1 MLRRKTSHSI
11 KELLEIVWHNRR
23 ELPYA
28 WRILRWGICDG
39 CSLGAAGLRDENL
52 SGWHVCMPGLRR
64 LRIFTM
70 GSLEASL
77 LADVSPLRDLDP
89 ERLHSSGRIPYPML
103 RQRGGRGFRRIAWD
117 RALDIIGASIRDIA
131 PHEMGFFAGAS
142 GSTNETYY
150 VFQKL
155 ARVLGTNN
163 IALCSSTG
171 DARCVSALNATLGLG
186 AASCSLADVIDTD
199 LLVIFGS
206 HSPAVQPLTRTY
218 LRSAKKRGT
227 RIVAVSPTGE
237 RRAER
242 DSLTAADARPGFGAD
257 LIDDSFHVC
266 AGGESAFV
274 NGVLKALI
282 AWSKIDHEFIAR
294 HTNGFDRLAGAL
306 AEQPW
311 DRLEQRS
318 GVSRS
323 DMQRFAARYRAVSS
337 AVFIFCVE
345 PLQQESGADSIEAL
359 VNLALIRGM
368 LGRDKCGI
376 LPILS
381 QSGTQGARDCG
392 AGPDAFPGGIPIAD
406 ESARRFSNLWYHPAP
421 SNAGLSIPQMMD
433 AAGRGKLKFLYS
445 IGGDLFDTT
454 TDQRCVAEALE
465 RVPLRIHQDIALNH
479 SMLADGAG
487 TVMILPAQT
496 RYEQRGGGTTTSTER
511 KIRFAPEIPGHA
523 IGESLPSWEI
533 PALIG
538 RRSMPNGEFL
548 FPFRDTRTIRAEM
561 ARVIPI
567 YRGIENLN
575 EAGDSLQW
583 GGPHLFKGGKFR
595 GMPGERALFSI
606 IEPVDEGAA
615 AEP

>member
-1 MLRRKTSHSI
+1 MLRPT
-11 KELLEIVWHNRR
+11 
-23 ELPYA
+23 
-28 WRILRWGICDG
+28 
-39 CSLGAAGLRDENL
+39 GA
-52 SGWHVCMPGLRR
+52 
-64 LRIFTM
+64 
-70 GSLEASL
+70 
-77 LADVSPLRDLDP
+77 
-89 ERLHSSGRIPYPML
+89 
-103 RQRGGRGFRRIAWD
+103 RGFRRIEWD

-131 PHEMGFFAGAS
+131 PHQMGFFAGAS
-142 GSTNETYY
+142 GSTNEVYY

-163 IALCSSTG
+163 IALCSSTS
-171 DARCVSALNATLGLG
+171 DARCVSALKETLGLG
-186 AASCSLADVIDTD
+186 AASCSLADIIDTD

-206 HSPAVQPLTRTY
+206 DSAAGQLLTRTY

-227 RIVAVSPTGE
+227 RIIAVSPTDE
-237 RRAER
+237 RYVGR
-242 DSLTAADARPGFGAD
+242 DSLTAPGSRAGFGAE
-257 LIDDSFHVC
+257 LIDDAFHLCVR
-266 AGGESAFV
+266 GESAFV

-294 HTNGFDRLAGAL
+294 HTNGFERLAGAL

-311 DRLEQRS
+311 DGLEQRS

-323 DMQRFAARYRAVSS
+323 AMQRFAARYRAVSS
-337 AVFIFCVE
+337 AVFVYCVE
-345 PLQQESGADSIEAL
+345 PLQHESGAGNVAAV

-368 LGRDKCGI
+368 LGREKCGI

-381 QSGTQGARDCG
+381 QSGIQGARDCG
-392 AGPDAFPGGIPIAD
+392 AEPDAFPGGIPVAD

-421 SNAGLSIPQMMD
+421 SNRGLSMPQIID
-433 AAGRGKLKFLYS
+433 AAGRGKLKFMYS
-445 IGGDLFDTT
+445 IGGDLFDTA
-454 TDQRCVAEALE
+454 TDQRCVAEALG
-465 RVPLRIHQDIALNH
+465 RVPLRIHQDVALNP

-487 TVMILPAQT
+487 TVLILPAQT

-511 KIRFAPEIPGHA
+511 KILFTPEIPGHA
-523 IGESLPSWEI
+523 VGESLPSWEI
-533 PALIG
+533 PTLIG

-548 FPFRDTRTIRAEM
+548 FPFRETRAIRSEM

-567 YRGIENLN
+567 YQGIEKLN
-575 EAGDSLQW
+575 KAGDTLQW

-606 IEPVDEGAA
+606 IEPLDDGAA